1 MGSLLLAAALVTE
14 TEGGSDR
21 GGEKTTWSTPAQSKK
36 ALHLTFIT
44 ASPITAQDPAPS
56 PAMAPAD
63 LLALLEP
70 HGKQQEVFRA
80 ELTALDLKEVCGY
93 FARTAESMK
102 NTTEKLDD
110 KMHPLQESQC
120 GAVVKSSDRELASY
134 ANASYEEI
142 SKGKVGILLLAGG
155 QGTRLGTSYP
165 KGMYNVGLPSK
176 KTLFQLQAERIRS
189 LQQLA
194 EARTGRAGKIAWY
207 IMTSAST
214 VKPTSDFFEQNNYF
228 GLDAENVFIF
238 QQGTLP
244 CFTFEGKIIQLY
256 CVDNV
261 LVKVGDPVFMG
272 YCLAKEAECANK

>member
-1 MGSLLLAAALVTE
+1 MGSPTGKLDLC
-14 TEGGSDR
+14 
-21 GGEKTTWSTPAQSKK
+21 TPA
-36 ALHLTFIT
+36 AH
-44 ASPITAQDPAPS
+44 PEDPAPS

-63 LLALLEP
+63 LLALLQP
-70 HGKQQEVFRA
+70 HGQQHLLDHWDDLDAKQQEAFRA
-80 ELTALDLKEVCGY
+80 ELTGLDLKEVCGY

-110 KMHPLQESQC
+110 KMQPLQESQC

-176 KTLFQLQAERIRS
+176 KTLYQLQAERLVR

-194 EARTGRAGKIAWY
+194 KSRYAMSGKDATVPWY
-207 IMTSAST
+207 IMTSEAT
-214 VKPTSDFFEQNNYF
+214 CGQTTEFF
-228 GLDAENVFIF
+228 
-238 QQGTLP
+238 
-244 CFTFEGKIIQLY
+244 
-256 CVDNV
+256 
-261 LVKVGDPVFMG
+261 
-272 YCLAKEAECANK
+272 

>member
-1 MGSLLLAAALVTE
+1 MGSHTGKLDLCTPTAAQPT
-14 TEGGSDR
+14 
-21 GGEKTTWSTPAQSKK
+21 
-36 ALHLTFIT
+36 
-44 ASPITAQDPAPS
+44 DPAPS
-56 PAMAPAD
+56 PVMAPAD
-63 LLALLEP
+63 LLALLQP
-70 HGKQQEVFRA
+70 HGQQHLLDHWDDLDAKQQEDFRA

-110 KMHPLQESQC
+110 KMQPLQESQC
-120 GAVVKSSDRELASY
+120 GAVIKSSDRELASY

-214 VKPTSDFFEQNNYF
+214 VKPTSDFFAENNYF

-244 CFTFEGKIIQLY
+244 CFTFEGKIILGEGRPLS
-256 CVDNV
+256 C
-261 LVKVGDPVFMG
+261 P
-272 YCLAKEAECANK
+272 